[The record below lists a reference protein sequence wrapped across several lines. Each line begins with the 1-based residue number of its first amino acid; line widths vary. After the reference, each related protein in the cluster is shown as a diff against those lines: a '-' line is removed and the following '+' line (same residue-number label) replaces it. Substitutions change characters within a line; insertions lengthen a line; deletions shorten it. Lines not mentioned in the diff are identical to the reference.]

1 MSHVHDVVIVIM
13 AGLAIWACSVG
24 MQVAMGPTH
33 VQVMKLKVVG
43 IIEVMLVHVHVNS
56 QACLG

>member
-43 IIEVMLVHVHVNS
+43 QHDQSSIVHIVD
-56 QACLG
+56 ATMP